1 MPGPQSSTDPD
12 ERIGSGGDLAVAT
25 GTVPQWQAW
34 IKWIAVASRER
45 LQAAGVALLLG
56 AIVALASLYAF
67 ARIADEVAEQETMQ
81 FDTAVLAV
89 AQQHRSPVLDTTAQV
104 LAAFGGDVLFV
115 LLALALL
122 VLLKQQRWGAAGG
135 LFIATAGAQLL
146 NNILKATFQR
156 TRPTPLLG
164 LVPEQAYSF
173 PSGHAMV
180 SAAFYLFVGY
190 LGWRMLSGT
199 LRWLW
204 SAALVL
210 LVLGIGWSRLD
221 LGVHYPTDVVAG
233 YFAGSLWSEAVIIA
247 TVLLSRRRQ
256 SSGDVV
262 SSPSP
267 GQVSRSTR

>member
-1 MPGPQSSTDPD
+1 MEEAQA
-12 ERIGSGGDLAVAT
+12 LAVRRT
-25 GTVPQWQAW
+25 DLRGSRAW
-34 IKWIAVASRER
+34 
-45 LQAAGVALLLG
+45 
-56 AIVALASLYAF
+56 
-67 ARIADEVAEQETMQ
+67 
-81 FDTAVLAV
+81 
-89 AQQHRSPVLDTTAQV
+89 
-104 LAAFGGDVLFV
+104 
-115 LLALALL
+115 
-122 VLLKQQRWGAAGG
+122 RWGAAGG

-146 NNILKATFQR
+146 NNVLKATFQR

-256 SSGDVV
+256 SRRDVV
-262 SSPSP
+262 SSPSS